1 MVAARGL
8 PRLCLAL
15 QLVPVSAIRAG
26 TGLEQREQDVAA
38 IDPVK
43 QISSHEFESDFV
55 LDLPRTLTR
64 FAALP
69 PSTTAPYLT
78 VTLDWQPDGT
88 QPNRR
93 PGRQHFD
100 QEAAALLEGRE
111 AHDPVTESLQA
122 DLEQITAYLDGDLP
136 PSCRGVAIVACNAAG
151 VFEAVPVGLP
161 LPNAMTLG
169 PTPALASL
177 ARLADDNETYAV
189 LLADQRE
196 ATLSLITQGQPE
208 RDVELQGTDFPR
220 HQSQGGWSQ
229 RRYER
234 RAEERMNAFA
244 RTIAE
249 ETQKA
254 MDERGVQMLVLAGDE
269 AITPPLN
276 GAFHQTVQDRIVGTI
291 PFDIRGSEQELIDA
305 TLPLVEQAE
314 REREAAAVRA
324 AKDGVGAGGAGAAG
338 PEDVLTAL
346 QTGQVMTLVM
356 TDDFTAPGW
365 ADFTFPVYGTG
376 EVPAEH
382 PAGGDVANIV
392 PVALEEEM
400 IRLAVQ
406 IGAEIEIVKTAVPVG
421 TDELAEIPDADAAQ
435 PRSDTALELDEF
447 GGVAAVL
454 RYALDAGQST
464 ADL

>member
-1 MVAARGL
+1 
-8 PRLCLAL
+8 
-15 QLVPVSAIRAG
+15 
-26 TGLEQREQDVAA
+26 
-38 IDPVK
+38 
-43 QISSHEFESDFV
+43 
-55 LDLPRTLTR
+55 
-64 FAALP
+64 
-69 PSTTAPYLT
+69 
-78 VTLDWQPDGT
+78 
-88 QPNRR
+88 
-93 PGRQHFD
+93 
-100 QEAAALLEGRE
+100 
-111 AHDPVTESLQA
+111 
-122 DLEQITAYLDGDLP
+122 
-136 PSCRGVAIVACNAAG
+136 
-151 VFEAVPVGLP
+151 
-161 LPNAMTLG
+161 
-169 PTPALASL
+169 
-177 ARLADDNETYAV
+177 
-189 LLADQRE
+189 
-196 ATLSLITQGQPE
+196 
-208 RDVELQGTDFPR
+208 
-220 HQSQGGWSQ
+220 
-229 RRYER
+229 
-234 RAEERMNAFA
+234 MNAFA

-324 AKDGVGAGGAGAAG
+324 AKDGVGAGGAGAGG

-356 TDDFTAPGW
+356 ADDFSAPGW

-376 EVPAEH
+376 EVPSEH
-382 PAGGDVANIV
+382 PAGGDIANIV

-406 IGAEIEIVKTAVPVG
+406 TGAEIEIVKTSVPVG
-421 TDELAEIPDADAAQ
+421 MDELADIPDADAAQ

-454 RYALDAGQST
+454 RFALDAGQST

>member
-1 MVAARGL
+1 MAA
-8 PRLCLAL
+8 
-15 QLVPVSAIRAG
+15 S
-26 TGLEQREQDVAA
+26 
-38 IDPVK
+38 DPVK
-43 QISSHEFESDFV
+43 QISSYEHESDYV
-55 LDLPRTLTR
+55 LDLPSALTR
-64 FAALP
+64 LAALP

-93 PGRQHFD
+93 PARQQFGQD
-100 QEAAALLEGRE
+100 AAALMEGRE
-111 AHDPVTESLQA
+111 AHDPVTESLRA
-122 DLEQITAYLDGDLP
+122 DLEQIEAYLDGDLP
-136 PSCRGVAIVACNAAG
+136 ASCRGVAIVACHASG
-151 VFEAVPVGLP
+151 VFEAIPLGLP
-161 LPNAMTLG
+161 LPNAMTIG

-177 ARLADDNETYAV
+177 ARVAEDNATYAV

-196 ATLSLITQGQPE
+196 ATLSLITQGRAE
-208 RDVELQGTDFPR
+208 RDVELTGTGFPR
-220 HQSQGGWSQ
+220 HQSQGGGD
-229 RRYER
+229 EG
-234 RAEERMNAFA
+234 RAEERINAFA

-276 GAFHQTVQDRIVGTI
+276 GAFHQTVQNRIVGTI
-291 PFDIRGSEQELIDA
+291 PFDIRGSEQELIAA

-356 TDDFTAPGW
+356 ADDFQAPGW

-392 PVALEEEM
+392 PVSLVEEM

-406 IGAEIEIVKTAVPVG
+406 TGAEIEIVKSSVPVG
-421 TDELAEIPDADAAQ
+421 ADELAEIPDAADAQ

-454 RYALDAGQST
+454 RFALDAGQST